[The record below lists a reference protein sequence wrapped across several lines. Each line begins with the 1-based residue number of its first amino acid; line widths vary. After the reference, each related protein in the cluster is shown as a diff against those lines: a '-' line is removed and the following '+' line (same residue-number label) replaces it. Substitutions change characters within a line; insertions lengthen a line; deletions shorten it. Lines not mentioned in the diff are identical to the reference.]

1 MIRQL
6 LRDQD
11 HVCSC
16 PVLTFKTLRLYMPTF
31 VQAAA
36 GDRHPMPLEPVH
48 VVGPDIDID
57 VDKQVRQLGRS

>member
-1 MIRQL
+1 MPCLDVQ
-6 LRDQD
+6 
-11 HVCSC
+11 
-16 PVLTFKTLRLYMPTF
+16 TLRLYNPTF